1 MKTQNQ
7 AALRRQNTIYELI
20 ESMRTAQRRARSSE
34 ARILRG
40 AEPSV
45 DAAQVRRVTG
55 RVGVWKGGC

>member
-7 AALRRQNTIYELI
+7 AALRRQNNIYELI

-40 AEPSV
+40 TQR
-45 DAAQVRRVTG
+45 DAAPLVQRVQG

>member
-20 ESMRTAQRRARSSE
+20 ESMRHAQLLARAGE

-40 AEPSV
+40 TQRR
-45 DAAQVRRVTG
+45 DATVQRVQG